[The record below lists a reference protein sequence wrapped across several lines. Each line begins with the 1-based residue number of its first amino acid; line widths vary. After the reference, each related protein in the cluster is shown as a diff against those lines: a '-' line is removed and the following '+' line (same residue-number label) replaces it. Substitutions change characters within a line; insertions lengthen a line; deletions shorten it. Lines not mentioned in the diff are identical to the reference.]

1 MNLSD
6 WNIWVLWVLME
17 KEGLEFGLRCGE
29 FNEIEGW
36 CMNMKSWPLKG

>member
-1 MNLSD
+1 MNESL
-6 WNIWVLWVLME
+6 NGLIELKL
-17 KEGLEFGLRCGE
+17 EGPCGE